1 MFLWKEGWT
10 MTIQT
15 AFRNGWKAY
24 TAKFGGSMRFLAIE
38 LCITLASLTPA
49 LFLWNEKLRWGALLA
64 IPFFALL
71 VFPARMNAART
82 MRDALNGGDLCSL
95 QLVDTENYGRDLVNG
110 ILRMVLI
117 MIWSLPLFAAA
128 ILTKHYVS
136 GETDVFTL
144 LGWVTQFGGG
154 GRDGLVN
161 GVIYL
166 ALIALA
172 TVLLV
177 LVGCGFHS
185 ADRHCYIRE
194 KRDLIRGHRGK
205 NFLCWLLAALV
216 TFLPLIIAL
225 VINILRYAPVLAD
238 LNGLINSF
246 IKGKAEL
253 PSTKLTLMLLAIGG
267 VLCLPLQPLRSLITA
282 AFVDGL
288 EKA

>member
-1 MFLWKEGWT
+1 
-10 MTIQT
+10 MTISA

-24 TAKFGGSMRFLAIE
+24 TAKFGGSMRFMAIE

-49 LFLWNEKLRWGALLA
+49 LCLWNEKLRWGALLA
-64 IPFFALL
+64 VPFFILL
-71 VFPARMNAART
+71 VFPARMNAARA
-82 MRDALNGGDLCSL
+82 MRDALNGGDICSL
-95 QLVDTENYGRDLVNG
+95 QLVDTEKYGKDLVNG
-110 ILRMVLI
+110 ILRMALI
-117 MIWSLPLFAAA
+117 MVWSLPLFAAA

-136 GETDVFTL
+136 GETDAFTL
-144 LGWVTQFGGG
+144 LGWITQFGGG

-161 GVIYL
+161 GVIDL

-177 LVGCGFHS
+177 MVGCGFHS
-185 ADRHCYIRE
+185 ADRHCAIRE

-205 NFLCWLLAALV
+205 NLLCWLLAALV

-246 IKGKAEL
+246 IKGNVEL
-253 PSTKLTLMLLAIGG
+253 PSTKLTLILFVVGG